1 MTLRRISYIIKHEEN
16 DSDHNYLLMNKLIKF
31 GYYNI
36 SLGIGIWLILFLY
49 KINIWLAVIGSI
61 FVIYVFII
69 ITSKVLIYI
78 NNI

>member
-1 MTLRRISYIIKHEEN
+1 MTK
-16 DSDHNYLLMNKLIKF
+16 LLKF

-36 SLGIGIWLILFLY
+36 SLGIVIWLILFLY

-61 FVIYVFII
+61 IVIYLFVI

-78 NNI
+78 NNL

>member
-1 MTLRRISYIIKHEEN
+1 V
-16 DSDHNYLLMNKLIKF
+16 NKFLKF

-36 SLGIGIWLILFLY
+36 ALGIAIWLILFLY

-61 FVIYVFII
+61 FVIYLFII

-78 NNI
+78 NNL

>member
-1 MTLRRISYIIKHEEN
+1 
-16 DSDHNYLLMNKLIKF
+16 MNKFLKF

-36 SLGIGIWLILFLY
+36 SLGIVIWLILFLY

-61 FVIYVFII
+61 IVIYLFVI

-78 NNI
+78 NNL

>member
-1 MTLRRISYIIKHEEN
+1 
-16 DSDHNYLLMNKLIKF
+16 MNKLIKF

-36 SLGIGIWLILFLY
+36 SLGMAIWLILFLY

-61 FVIYVFII
+61 IVIYLFVI

-78 NNI
+78 NNL